1 MRIKEEQNKEN
12 GGDKDDL
19 DEEKTEKKE
28 EEEEEDGGDKDD
40 LDEEKVERNEEKVD
54 KNEEEEEDGGDQHTA
69 ELVVNTKPWEEA
81 TTAQT
86 MMIIQNIS
94 NTVPLNAA
102 KTTFH

>member
-1 MRIKEEQNKEN
+1 MEMRIEEEQNKEN
-12 GGDKDDL
+12 
-19 DEEKTEKKE
+19 
-28 EEEEEDGGDKDD
+28 GGDKDD

-54 KNEEEEEDGGDQHTA
+54 KNEEEEEEDGGNQHTA

-94 NTVPLNAA
+94 KTVPLNAA
-102 KTTFH
+102 KTTFG

>member
-1 MRIKEEQNKEN
+1 MRIEEEQNKEN

-28 EEEEEDGGDKDD
+28 EEEEDGGDKDN
-40 LDEEKVERNEEKVD
+40 LDEEKVD
-54 KNEEEEEDGGDQHTA
+54 KNEEEKEDGGNQHTA

-86 MMIIQNIS
+86 MMIIENFTK
-94 NTVPLNAA
+94 TVPLNAA